1 MKGVDN
7 VAGRH
12 SPEDLVRMTPSELS
26 RTIIGDVEM
35 KAKRKYTKR
44 AKVAAPV
51 APVVE
56 VEAKSPSTVTI
67 KITPK
72 QHAAISDLAEHSGVT
87 RHRLYSQ
94 AIDNF
99 IRSPRMPAPD
109 FSDFQIDHALRYAEY
124 ES

>member
-1 MKGVDN
+1 MKWNNIVGGHN
-7 VAGRH
+7 
-12 SPEDLVRMTPSELS
+12 PEDLVRMTPKELS
-26 RTIIGDVEM
+26 ETIMGDVEM
-35 KAKRKYTKR
+35 KVKRKYTKR

-51 APVVE
+51 VE
-56 VEAKSPSTVTI
+56 AEAKSPSTVTI

-109 FSDFQIDHALRYAEY
+109 FSDFQIDHALRYAEF

>member
-1 MKGVDN
+1 MKWNNIVGSHN
-7 VAGRH
+7 
-12 SPEDLVRMTPSELS
+12 PEDLVRMTPKELS
-26 RTIIGDVEM
+26 ETIMGDVEM
-35 KAKRKYTKR
+35 KVKRKYTKR

-56 VEAKSPSTVTI
+56 AEAKSPSTVTI